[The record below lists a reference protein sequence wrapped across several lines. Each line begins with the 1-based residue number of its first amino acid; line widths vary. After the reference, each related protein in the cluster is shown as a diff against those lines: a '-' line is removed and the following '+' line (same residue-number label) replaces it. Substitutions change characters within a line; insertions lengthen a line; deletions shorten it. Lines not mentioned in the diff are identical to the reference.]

1 MNDELRIES
10 TGIDLIAAF
19 THAIQSR
26 AVELKQQADEAAKAV
41 ATWKQVLDARGQGL
55 WFRLRTLIEEESSYF
70 RHLRELGEPVIVA
83 LEDLYKEAKEQTAE
97 LLLSLPRDI
106 EKLAE
111 RENLALDR
119 TSCHP
124 KYTFK
129 NGFITLDVDE
139 SKRAA
144 RISNYEVKLPY
155 IPLDLQTMGAA
166 LKSEEVRLFA
176 RQFDGVKFLHN
187 LRTAYLAFLKKEKR
201 PDGSPV
207 PIRDIARKM
216 ASNDNKF
223 RRDEF
228 VIDLS
233 KLAIEGPAEI
243 SGFRFELQQTSD
255 SSQGMLLYGPAGR
268 GMVNLL
274 IFTKTTQ

>member
-1 MNDELRIES
+1 MTDDLPIEVPK
-10 TGIDLIAAF
+10 TDPITAF
-19 THAIQSR
+19 FQNAQSR
-26 AVELKQQADEAAKAV
+26 ATDLKHQADEAAKAV
-41 ATWKQVLDARGQGL
+41 AIWKQVLEARDKGL
-55 WFRLRTLIEEESSYF
+55 WFRLRALFEEESSYF
-70 RHLRELGEPVIVA
+70 GSLRELGDSVISS
-83 LEDLYKEAKEQTAE
+83 LEELYKEAKEQTAE

-111 RENLALDR
+111 REGLALDR

-144 RISNYEVKLPY
+144 RIGNYEVKPASM
-155 IPLDLQTMGAA
+155 PLDLQTIGVA
-166 LKSEEVRLFA
+166 LKSEEARLFN
-176 RQFDGVKFLHN
+176 RKFDGAKFLQN
-187 LRTAYLAFLKKEKR
+187 LRTAYLAILKKEKR
-201 PDGSPV
+201 SDGSPV

-216 ASNDNKF
+216 ASTDNKF

-228 VIDLS
+228 LIDLS
-233 KLAIEGPAEI
+233 TLAIEGPAEI
-243 SGFRFELQQTSD
+243 SGYRFELQQTSD

-274 IFTKTTQ
+274 IFTKTT